1 MVVTEK
7 YYYLITELM
16 PEDLRTLLCTNLQNG
31 VKLNDIETKVSES
44 NKGEGNIQVSFGRD
58 QSFP

>member
-44 NKGEGNIQVSFGRD
+44 NKEEGNIQVSFGRD